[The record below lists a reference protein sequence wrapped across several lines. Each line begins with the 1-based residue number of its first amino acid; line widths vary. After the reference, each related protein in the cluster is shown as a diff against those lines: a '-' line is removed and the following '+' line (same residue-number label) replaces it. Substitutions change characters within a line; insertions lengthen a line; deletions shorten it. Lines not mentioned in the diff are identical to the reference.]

1 MSVSNHDL
9 WQLDSKLQKKTAKK
23 PKKKVPGFSAQKK
36 TLEQTGWLTKTKM
49 AKTKKK

>member
-23 PKKKVPGFSAQKK
+23 PKRKAPGFAAQKK
-36 TLEQTGWLTKTKM
+36 TLEQTGWL

>member
-1 MSVSNHDL
+1 MPVNSQDL

-23 PKKKVPGFSAQKK
+23 PKKKAPGFSVQKK
-36 TLEQTGWLTKTKM
+36 ALEQTGWL